1 MSVIVQ
7 KYGGSSLS
15 TPDQI
20 QRVAKRVAQLRQ
32 SGERPIIVVSA
43 MGKSTDELFRLAY
56 LVSSRPNRREL
67 DMLLTAGDQHGTRE
81 HGSS

>member
-43 MGKSTDELFRLAY
+43 MGNPRMNFFGW
-56 LVSSRPNRREL
+56 PI
-67 DMLLTAGDQHGTRE
+67 
-81 HGSS
+81 